1 MSSIFPAM
9 RFASAISIFIA
20 LMLFA
25 PLGAEA
31 QAADQTRDEARDGRA
46 EEGAEEGFAP
56 PQLLESPPAVYPAGR
71 EDEDLHPTIVLL
83 ITIDA
88 DGELSEIEVEHGF
101 DDDFDQAAIDAVRR
115 WKFAPAR
122 HGDQA
127 IASRVHI
134 AVHFELP
141 HFDLHGPRGAIRSKE
156 GGEESEP
163 AQVPSLILEQ
173 PAFSASG
180 ERERERLRAEDR
192 GAADLTIEGEAL
204 RRTPAQDSGSLLMR
218 APGLF
223 VSRAEGEAVA
233 DSLMLRGFD
242 ADHGQDI
249 ELTLQGLPINQPSHI
264 HGQGYAD
271 LNFIIPEVV
280 HRLRVIEGVYDP
292 RQGDFAVAGS
302 ANFELGVE
310 RRGIHFET
318 RAGSFR
324 SFRQLAIVA
333 PKGADAGSFAA
344 ADFRRTRG
352 FGQNREGQS
361 ARVMGQWVL
370 SSGSKET
377 RLLGSFHAGRADLAG
392 VLRLEDIERGER
404 GYYDVYPLATTRA
417 QSATTM
423 RAELAIFH
431 DVRLEKGANASVS
444 AALRYQRFGIFQ
456 NYTGFTQRSFEDP
469 SWVGRGDLIDQ
480 SQDHLG
486 LVFQARYRAQRFSL
500 GDWLSG
506 HAEIGM
512 QGRADRIDQK
522 QSLIEA
528 PQMRVW
534 DHRRD
539 ATISALNVGIYA
551 DLDLRF
557 GERFSLRGGVRAD
570 LLGYDVE
577 DRLAHRIPYGRPE
590 RHLEGARTTAL
601 GAAIGPRIAAEI
613 KAHERLRFI
622 AAYGEGFRSPDAML
636 LGEGERAP
644 FTKVRSADLGARVQP
659 HDVIG
664 VMASGFITQLSD
676 DVYFDATE
684 GRLERLA
691 PTRRSGLSL
700 FVDLSPLEWLK
711 ASIAGTYVR
720 AILLE
725 SRPASVD
732 DPDPVFEKGEAIPYV
747 PPLVVRAEIAAS
759 HRLFRIK
766 GFDVEG
772 RAAVGYQALGAR
784 PLPFG
789 ERGDPVHLLDATLG
803 FEVGVLRVG
812 VEGMNLLGREWAAEE
827 LVYASN
833 FNPSMTPSRLP
844 ARHIHAG
851 MPRTLLFTLGLSL

>member
-1 MSSIFPAM
+1 M
-9 RFASAISIFIA
+9 RSHAAA
-20 LMLFA
+20 LLLFA
-25 PLGAEA
+25 ASLIAPRIGFVPTVR
-31 QAADQTRDEARDGRA
+31 ADN
-46 EEGAEEGFAP
+46 EEFAP
-56 PQLLESPPAVYPAGR
+56 PQLLESPPAVYPKGR

-83 ITIDA
+83 VTINA
-88 DGELSEIEVEHGF
+88 EGELTDIEVEHGF
-101 DDDFDQAAIDAVRR
+101 DEDFDQAAIDAVRR

-122 HGDQA
+122 YGEHP
-127 IASRVHI
+127 IASRVHV

-141 HFDLHGPRGAIRSKE
+141 HFDLHGPRGAVRHPVDARLADDSE
-156 GGEESEP
+156 NESP
-163 AQVPSLILEQ
+163 VPSMVLEQ

-180 ERERERLRAEDR
+180 EAERARLRAEDR
-192 GAADLTIEGEAL
+192 GAIDLTLEGDAL
-204 RRTPAQDSGSLLMR
+204 RRTPVQDGGSLLMR

-223 VSRAEGEAVA
+223 VSRAEGDAVA

-302 ANFELGVE
+302 ADFELGVA

-324 SFRQLAIVA
+324 SFRQVAILA
-333 PKGADAGSFAA
+333 PKNADTGSFAA

-352 FGQNREGQS
+352 FGLNRAGQS
-361 ARVMGQWVL
+361 GRIMGQWVL
-370 SSGSKET
+370 SRGSKES
-377 RLLGSFHAGRADLAG
+377 RILGSFHAGRTDLAG
-392 VLRLEDIERGER
+392 VLRLDDIESGAVD
-404 GYYDVYPLATTRA
+404 YYDVYPTASTRA
-417 QSATTM
+417 QSANTM
-423 RAELAIFH
+423 RAELAFFH
-431 DVRLEKGANASVS
+431 DVRFENEANASVS

-500 GDWLSG
+500 GDWLNG

-522 QSLIEA
+522 QNLIEA

-539 ATISALNVGIYA
+539 ATISALNIGIYA

-557 GERFSLRGGVRAD
+557 GERFTLRGGIRAD
-570 LLGYDVE
+570 VLSYDVH

-590 RHLEGARTTAL
+590 RYLEGARTTSL

-622 AAYGEGFRSPDAML
+622 AAYGEGFRSPDAL
-636 LGEGERAP
+636 TLGEGERAP
-644 FTKVRSADLGARVQP
+644 FTKVRSADVGARVTP
-659 HDVIG
+659 HDAVQI
-664 VMASGFITQLSD
+664 MASGFITQLSD

-759 HRLFRIK
+759 HRLFKIK

-772 RAAVGYQALGAR
+772 RAALGYQALGAR

-789 ERGDPVHLLDATLG
+789 QKGDPVHLLDANLG
-803 FEVGVLRVG
+803 VEVGIVRIGL
-812 VEGMNLLGREWAAEE
+812 EGMNLLGREWAAEE

-833 FNPSMTPSRLP
+833 FNPFMTPSRLP
-844 ARHIHAG
+844 TRHIHAG

>member
-1 MSSIFPAM
+1 M
-9 RFASAISIFIA
+9 RSHAAALLLVAASLIA
-20 LMLFA
+20 PRIGFV
-25 PLGAEA
+25 PTVR
-31 QAADQTRDEARDGRA
+31 ADN
-46 EEGAEEGFAP
+46 EEFAP
-56 PQLLESPPAVYPAGR
+56 PQLLESPPAVYPKGR

-83 ITIDA
+83 VTINA
-88 DGELSEIEVEHGF
+88 EGELTDIEVEHGF
-101 DDDFDQAAIDAVRR
+101 DEDFDQAAIRAVRR

-122 HGDQA
+122 YGEQP
-127 IASRVHI
+127 IASRVHV

-141 HFDLHGPRGAIRSKE
+141 HFDLHGPRGAVRHPVDARLADDSE
-156 GGEESEP
+156 NESP
-163 AQVPSLILEQ
+163 VPSMVLEQ

-180 ERERERLRAEDR
+180 EAERARLRAEDR
-192 GAADLTIEGEAL
+192 GAIDLTLEGDAL
-204 RRTPAQDSGSLLMR
+204 RRTPVQDGGSLLMR

-223 VSRAEGEAVA
+223 VSRAEGDAVA

-302 ANFELGVE
+302 ADFELGVA
-310 RRGIHFET
+310 RRGIHFDS

-324 SFRQLAIVA
+324 SFRQVAILA
-333 PKGADAGSFAA
+333 PKNADTGSFAT

-352 FGQNREGQS
+352 FGLNRAGQS
-361 ARVMGQWVL
+361 GRIMGQWVL
-370 SSGSKET
+370 SRGSKES
-377 RLLGSFHAGRADLAG
+377 RILGSFHAGRTDLAG
-392 VLRLEDIERGER
+392 VLRLDDIESGAVD
-404 GYYDVYPLATTRA
+404 YYDVYPTASTRA
-417 QSATTM
+417 QSANTM
-423 RAELAIFH
+423 RAELAFFH
-431 DVRLEKGANASVS
+431 DVRFENEANASVS
-444 AALRYQRFGIFQ
+444 AAVRYQRFGIFQ

-522 QSLIEA
+522 QNLIEA

-539 ATISALNVGIYA
+539 ATISALNIGIYA

-644 FTKVRSADLGARVQP
+644 FTKVRSADVGARVTP
-659 HDVIG
+659 HDAVQI
-664 VMASGFITQLSD
+664 MASGFITQLSD

-747 PPLVVRAEIAAS
+747 APLVFRAELAAS

-766 GFDVEG
+766 GFDVNG
-772 RAAVGYQALGAR
+772 RAALGYQALGAR

-789 ERGDPVHLLDATLG
+789 QRGDPVHLLDGTLG
-803 FEVGVLRVG
+803 VEVGIVSLG

-844 ARHIHAG
+844 TRHIHAG

>member
-1 MSSIFPAM
+1 M
-9 RFASAISIFIA
+9 RSHAAALLLVAASLIA
-20 LMLFA
+20 PPIGFV
-25 PLGAEA
+25 PTVR
-31 QAADQTRDEARDGRA
+31 ADN
-46 EEGAEEGFAP
+46 EEFAP
-56 PQLLESPPAVYPAGR
+56 PQLLESPPAVYPKGR

-83 ITIDA
+83 VTINA
-88 DGELSEIEVEHGF
+88 EGELTDIEVEHGF
-101 DDDFDQAAIDAVRR
+101 DEDFDQAAIDAVRR

-122 HGDQA
+122 YGEQP
-127 IASRVHI
+127 IASRVHV

-141 HFDLHGPRGAIRSKE
+141 HFDLHGPRGAVRHPVDARLADDSE
-156 GGEESEP
+156 NESP
-163 AQVPSLILEQ
+163 VPSMVLEQ

-180 ERERERLRAEDR
+180 EAERARLRAEDR
-192 GAADLTIEGEAL
+192 GAIDLTLEGDAL
-204 RRTPAQDSGSLLMR
+204 RRTPVQDGGSLLMR

-223 VSRAEGEAVA
+223 VSRAEGDAVA

-302 ANFELGVE
+302 ADFELGVA
-310 RRGIHFET
+310 RRGIHFDS

-324 SFRQLAIVA
+324 SFRQVAILA
-333 PKGADAGSFAA
+333 PKNADTGSFAA

-352 FGQNREGQS
+352 FGLNRAGQS
-361 ARVMGQWVL
+361 GRIMGQWVL
-370 SSGSKET
+370 SRGSKES
-377 RLLGSFHAGRADLAG
+377 RILGSFHAGRTDLAG
-392 VLRLEDIERGER
+392 VLRLDDIESGAVD
-404 GYYDVYPLATTRA
+404 YYDVYPTASTRA
-417 QSATTM
+417 QSANTM
-423 RAELAIFH
+423 RAELAFFH
-431 DVRLEKGANASVS
+431 DVRFENEANASVS

-486 LVFQARYRAQRFSL
+486 LVFQARYRSERFTG
-500 GDWLSG
+500 GDWFGG
-506 HAEIGM
+506 HAEIGLH
-512 QGRADRIDQK
+512 GRFDRIDQK
-522 QSLIEA
+522 QDLVEA

-539 ATISALNVGIYA
+539 ASINALSLGIYA

-557 GERFSLRGGVRAD
+557 GERFTLRGGIRAD
-570 LLGYDVE
+570 VLSYDVH

-590 RHLEGARTTAL
+590 RYLEGARTTSL

-622 AAYGEGFRSPDAML
+622 AAYGEGFRSPDAL
-636 LGEGERAP
+636 TLGEGERAP
-644 FTKVRSADLGARVQP
+644 FTKVRSADVGARVTP
-659 HDVIG
+659 HDAVQI
-664 VMASGFITQLSD
+664 MASGFITQLSD

-747 PPLVVRAEIAAS
+747 PPLVLRAEIAAS
-759 HRLFRIK
+759 HRLFKIK

-772 RAAVGYQALGAR
+772 RAALGYQALGAR

-789 ERGDPVHLLDATLG
+789 QKGDPVHLLDANLG
-803 FEVGVLRVG
+803 VEVGIVRIGL
-812 VEGMNLLGREWAAEE
+812 EGMNLLGRKWAAEE

-833 FNPSMTPSRLP
+833 FNPFMTPSRLP
-844 ARHIHAG
+844 TRHIHAG

>member
-1 MSSIFPAM
+1 M
-9 RFASAISIFIA
+9 RSHAAALLLVAASLIA
-20 LMLFA
+20 PRIGFV
-25 PLGAEA
+25 PTVR
-31 QAADQTRDEARDGRA
+31 ADN
-46 EEGAEEGFAP
+46 EEFAP
-56 PQLLESPPAVYPAGR
+56 PQLLESPPAVYPKGR

-83 ITIDA
+83 VTINA
-88 DGELSEIEVEHGF
+88 EGELTDIEVEHGF
-101 DDDFDQAAIDAVRR
+101 DEDFDQAAIRAVRR

-122 HGDQA
+122 YGEQP
-127 IASRVHI
+127 IASRVHV

-141 HFDLHGPRGAIRSKE
+141 HFDLHGPRGAIRHPVDARLADDSE
-156 GGEESEP
+156 NESP
-163 AQVPSLILEQ
+163 VPSMVLEQ

-180 ERERERLRAEDR
+180 EAERARLRAEDR
-192 GAADLTIEGEAL
+192 GAIDLTLEGDAL
-204 RRTPAQDSGSLLMR
+204 RRTPVQDGGSLLMR

-223 VSRAEGEAVA
+223 VSRAEGDAVA

-302 ANFELGVE
+302 ADFELGVA
-310 RRGIHFET
+310 RRGIHFDS

-324 SFRQLAIVA
+324 SFRQVAILA
-333 PKGADAGSFAA
+333 PKNADTGSFAT

-352 FGQNREGQS
+352 FGLNRAGQS
-361 ARVMGQWVL
+361 GRIMGQWVL
-370 SSGSKET
+370 SRGSKES
-377 RLLGSFHAGRADLAG
+377 RILGSFHAGRTDLAG
-392 VLRLEDIERGER
+392 VLRLDDIESGAVD
-404 GYYDVYPLATTRA
+404 YYDVYPTASTRA
-417 QSATTM
+417 QSANTM
-423 RAELAIFH
+423 RAELAFFH
-431 DVRLEKGANASVS
+431 DVRFENEANASVS
-444 AALRYQRFGIFQ
+444 AAVRYQRFGIFQ

-522 QSLIEA
+522 QNLIEA

-539 ATISALNVGIYA
+539 ATISALNIGIYA

-644 FTKVRSADLGARVQP
+644 FTKVRSADVGARVTP
-659 HDVIG
+659 HDAVQI
-664 VMASGFITQLSD
+664 MASGFITQLSD

-747 PPLVVRAEIAAS
+747 APLVFRAELAAS

-766 GFDVEG
+766 GFDVNG
-772 RAAVGYQALGAR
+772 RAALGYQALGAR

-789 ERGDPVHLLDATLG
+789 QRGDPVHLLDGTLG
-803 FEVGVLRVG
+803 VEVGIVSLG
-812 VEGMNLLGREWAAEE
+812 VEGMNLLGRKWAAEE

-833 FNPSMTPSRLP
+833 FNPFMTPSRLP
-844 ARHIHAG
+844 TRHIHAG